1 VLVVAALSTG
11 HKIGLLVMALIFIG
25 FSLLAAFVFPRRNP
39 DFPGDRG
46 LSVFVVTS
54 IVLFALMI
62 AAVEVFGVE
71 SEAHKEHAAKLGH
84 TK

>member
-1 VLVVAALSTG
+1 MVIVAALSTG
-11 HKIGLLVMALIFIG
+11 HKIGLLVVALTFIG
-25 FSLLAAFVFPRRNP
+25 FALLSSFVFPRRNP

-46 LSVFVVTS
+46 LSVFIVVS

-62 AAVEVFGVE
+62 GAVEIFAVE
-71 SEAHKEHAAKLGH
+71 SEAHHEQAAKHSH

>member
-1 VLVVAALSTG
+1 VVVAALSTG
-11 HKIGLLVMALIFIG
+11 HKIGLLVVALTFIG
-25 FSLLAAFVFPRRNP
+25 FSLLSAFVFPRRNP

-62 AAVEVFGVE
+62 GAVEVFAVE
-71 SEAHKEHAAKLGH
+71 SEAHHGTAAKHGH

>member
-1 VLVVAALSTG
+1 VIVAALSTG
-11 HKIGLLVMALIFIG
+11 HKIGLLAVALTFIA
-25 FSLLAAFVFPRRNP
+25 FSLLSSFVFPRRNP

-46 LSVFVVTS
+46 LSVFVVIS

-62 AAVEVFGVE
+62 GAVEVFAVE
-71 SEAHKEHAAKLGH
+71 SEAHHENAAQHGH

>member
-1 VLVVAALSTG
+1 MVVAALSTG
-11 HKIGLLVMALIFIG
+11 HKIGLLVVALTFIG
-25 FSLLAAFVFPRRNP
+25 FSLLSSFVFPRRNP

-46 LSVFVVTS
+46 LSVFIVVS

-62 AAVEVFGVE
+62 GAVEVFAVE
-71 SEAHKEHAAKLGH
+71 SEAHHGHAAQHGH